1 MLKKLLIILIQFLSK
16 ESGGIKKHN
25 NHASSSSWKKL
36 EKIHLIQRLILPI
49 IGLYLDNQDSQVR
62 MMVLGRKLHPM
73 KWIGFFLYFCIWNLS
88 KLVSIIDT
96 GARFAGKV
104 LHGTWPVQNNPWY
117 NAYCW
122 SIYSK
127 WSKQTQK
134 TCTLF
139 RSILKCMSYFISTV
153 PNCGGKLLCLKS
165 VDIGNFCIKI
175 CEITLQ

>member
-1 MLKKLLIILIQFLSK
+1 M
-16 ESGGIKKHN
+16 
-25 NHASSSSWKKL
+25 
-36 EKIHLIQRLILPI
+36 

-117 NAYCW
+117 NAYVD
-122 SIYSK
+122 
-127 WSKQTQK
+127 
-134 TCTLF
+134 LF
-139 RSILKCMSYFISTV
+139 TVNDQNKLKKLV
-153 PNCGGKLLCLKS
+153 PFLE
-165 VDIGNFCIKI
+165 VF
-175 CEITLQ
+175 